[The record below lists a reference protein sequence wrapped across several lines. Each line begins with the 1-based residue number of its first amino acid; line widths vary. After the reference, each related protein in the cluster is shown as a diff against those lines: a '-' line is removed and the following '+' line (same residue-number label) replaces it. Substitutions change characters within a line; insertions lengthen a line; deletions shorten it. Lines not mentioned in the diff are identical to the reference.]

1 MVRIRQACCLAHILL
16 LQRSGVCD
24 PQLNAPT
31 HCTRAG
37 VLAAALVAGGPLHGL
52 VALRCLLWAL
62 ALPVSLAYAATAAA
76 YRWQLRSTGV
86 MWRVMRGRQR
96 MPLIRQRAI
105 AAARRW
111 LRRSG
116 SGASGGGRQAEEPH
130 SPRSTF
136 RLYSAGGSGLKQ
148 LSGSM
153 LLFMPLLLLLPTTAC
168 FYALALALHTAC
180 ALPRA
185 AVLLAEQL
193 LRHNPPAAA
202 LGQLLRLGGSGGS
215 GSGSSARLQYSL
227 VEVAWAPS
235 ALSAA
240 EQHAAERAIYLRAQV
255 QHGSP
260 LHAAAQAAA
269 AAWAACGF
277 QPAGQMLLQVLQG
290 HPLHLAPPFLPA

>member
-1 MVRIRQACCLAHILL
+1 M
-16 LQRSGVCD
+16 
-24 PQLNAPT
+24 
-31 HCTRAG
+31 
-37 VLAAALVAGGPLHGL
+37 LAAALVAGGPLHGL

-76 YRWQLRSTGV
+76 YRWQLRSTAV

-96 MPLIRQRAI
+96 MPLIRQRVL

-116 SGASGGGRQAEEPH
+116 SGASGGGSQSEEPH

-180 ALPRA
+180 ALPRV

-193 LRHNPPAAA
+193 LRHNPAAAA
-202 LGQLLRLGGSGGS
+202 LGQLLQLGSSGGS
-215 GSGSSARLQYSL
+215 SDSGSSARLQYSL
-227 VEVAWAPS
+227 VQVAWAPS

-240 EQHAAERAIYLRAQV
+240 EQHAAEHAVYLRAHT

-260 LHAAAQAAA
+260 VHAAAQAAA
-269 AAWAACGF
+269 AAWEACGF

-290 HPLHLAPPFLPA
+290 RPLHLAPPLLPA